1 MDTEKKKA
9 ASFSGRSLDTHII
22 YLTYLTSE
30 SLKYGLGPDSDRAC
44 TVVRG
49 EDNGT
54 TDRLFIL

>member
-1 MDTEKKKA
+1 MKKT

-22 YLTYLTSE
+22 YLPYLASK
-30 SLKYGLGPDSDRAC
+30 SLKYELGPDSDRAC